1 MSVSFRHMGKD
12 RMIYIEETVHFFDM
26 HMGKGRGKNYA
37 DYDRTTVKDKGV
49 AAIKPVFM
57 RVL

>member
-1 MSVSFRHMGKD
+1 
-12 RMIYIEETVHFFDM
+12 M